1 MTDRNNA
8 PAGRMVPEV
17 RVPTEKELREQNHP
31 ERDGKPMLLSSK
43 WMVKAGLAMC
53 DELLAVC
60 KQLMDRLDKEDSDCV
75 YMALDARCAAERLQR
90 VLQTITEQEE

>member
-8 PAGRMVPEV
+8 PAGRL
-17 RVPTEKELREQNHP
+17 VPTGEKPTETGR
-31 ERDGKPMLLSSK
+31 PMLLSNK
-43 WMVKAGLAMC
+43 WMVEAAGAMC
-53 DELLAVC
+53 DELITTC

-75 YMALDARCAAERLQR
+75 YMAQDARCAAERLQR

>member
-8 PAGRMVPEV
+8 PAGRL
-17 RVPTEKELREQNHP
+17 VPTGEKPTGTGR
-31 ERDGKPMLLSSK
+31 PMLLSSK
-43 WMVKAGLAMC
+43 WMVEAAGAMC
-53 DELLAVC
+53 DELITTC

-75 YMALDARCAAERLQR
+75 HMALDARSAAERLQR

>member
-8 PAGRMVPEV
+8 PAGRLVPEV

-53 DELLAVC
+53 TSCL
-60 KQLMDRLDKEDSDCV
+60 
-75 YMALDARCAAERLQR
+75 RCASSWCTTWTRRTTRMRIWQW
-90 VLQTITEQEE
+90 T

>member
-1 MTDRNNA
+1 MPRR
-8 PAGRMVPEV
+8 GRLVPEV

>member
-8 PAGRMVPEV
+8 PAGRL
-17 RVPTEKELREQNHP
+17 VPTGEKPTETGR
-31 ERDGKPMLLSSK
+31 PMLLSSK
-43 WMVKAGLAMC
+43 WMGEAAGAMC
-53 DELLAVC
+53 DELITTC

-75 YMALDARCAAERLQR
+75 HMALDARSAAERLQR

>member
-8 PAGRMVPEV
+8 PAGRLVPEV

-53 DELLAVC
+53 DELLAVY

-90 VLQTITEQEE
+90 VLQPITEQEE

>member
-8 PAGRMVPEV
+8 PAGRLVPEV

-53 DELLAVC
+53 DELITTC

-75 YMALDARCAAERLQR
+75 YMAQDARCAAERLQR

>member
-8 PAGRMVPEV
+8 PAGRL
-17 RVPTEKELREQNHP
+17 VPTGEKLTETGR
-31 ERDGKPMLLSSK
+31 PMLLSSK
-43 WMVKAGLAMC
+43 WMVEAAGAMC
-53 DELLAVC
+53 DELITTC

-75 YMALDARCAAERLQR
+75 YMAQDARCAAERLQR

>member
-1 MTDRNNA
+1 
-8 PAGRMVPEV
+8 
-17 RVPTEKELREQNHP
+17 
-31 ERDGKPMLLSSK
+31 
-43 WMVKAGLAMC
+43 MVKAGLAMC

>member
-8 PAGRMVPEV
+8 PAGRL
-17 RVPTEKELREQNHP
+17 VPTGEKPAETGR
-31 ERDGKPMLLSSK
+31 PMLLSSK
-43 WMVKAGLAMC
+43 WMVEAAGAMC
-53 DELLAVC
+53 DELITTC